1 MSGFGRDEMNAMI
14 GRPQGSEGVEET
26 AGLRQSKPKHQ
37 SSSRR
42 TANDEVDISKLT
54 ASETAALL
62 TKKGNMGSSNQNTT
76 SVVNNTSRY
85 RTKNKKVLDH
95 HQLLA
100 ELSQQQQTA
109 VAIGKDNRK
118 DNDDDDS
125 NNNNGSDSD
134 DEFVRQRRPAQ
145 APVVISRAGRN
156 DDKEHRRRRRSYDSS
171 SSEESSNSGGKRTKT
186 GTSRRRRQRDGGRG
200 GSSSSSSSDE
210 EDDRRRQNRVLASK
224 RVQKEPEI
232 IVPKLNLERNQ
243 EENRNSQ
250 PEESVHVSEQKQDQ
264 LQMERT
270 LSENAIKVKTKSR
283 NTSSSGDDD
292 DGNGSSSSESSSESE
307 SSSSSSSSSEEEV
320 HVGLKPVFV
329 PKHKRNV
336 IQTEEKKGEEE
347 ETQLQREKELNQ
359 KRKMESRALVAKQSV
374 AIESSFTGEDDVDE
388 ESRGATNAPP
398 NDDDVIDGDKEKDAW
413 ELREIERL
421 LESMDQQLKLKKEEE
436 EYNRRKKLTDAE
448 CLREDTESGRYQAP
462 GAARKSSTD
471 QKPTESNHL
480 QKFFHR
486 GAFYM
491 DESEWGEGDIR
502 EKAGEYAK
510 AATGEDK
517 INKAKLPEVMQVKNF
532 GLAKQ
537 NTKYKGLANEDTTDK
552 SAHILPL
559 PSKGS
564 KKH

>member
-37 SSSRR
+37 SSSKR
-42 TANDEVDISKLT
+42 TANEEVDISKLT
-54 ASETAALL
+54 AAETAALL
-62 TKKGNMGSSNQNTT
+62 MKKANVGSSNHNAT

-85 RTKNKKVLDH
+85 RTKNKVLDH

-100 ELSQQQQTA
+100 ELSEQQA
-109 VAIGKDNRK
+109 GVAIGKDDRK
-118 DNDDDDS
+118 DNDDDDD

-156 DDKEHRRRRRSYDSS
+156 DDKEHRRRRRSYESS
-171 SSEESSNSGGKRTKT
+171 SSEESSNSGGKRTKRD
-186 GTSRRRRQRDGGRG
+186 TSKRRRQRGGG
-200 GSSSSSSSDE
+200 GSSSSSSSSDE
-210 EDDRRRQNRVLASK
+210 EDDRRRQNRVLASR
-224 RVQKEPEI
+224 RVKKEPEI
-232 IVPKLNLERNQ
+232 IIPELNLEKKQ
-243 EENRNSQ
+243 EESKNSQ

-264 LQMERT
+264 SQTMERT
-270 LSENAIKVKTKSR
+270 EPKKAFKAKTKSR
-283 NTSSSGDDD
+283 NTSSSDDDDD
-292 DGNGSSSSESSSESE
+292 DGNDSSSSESD
-307 SSSSSSSSSEEEV
+307 SSSSGSSSSEEEV

-336 IQTEEKKGEEE
+336 IQTEEKKWEEE
-347 ETQLQREKELNQ
+347 ETQLQHEKELNQ

-398 NDDDVIDGDKEKDAW
+398 NDGDEIDCDKEKDAW

-537 NTKYKGLANEDTTDK
+537 NTKYKGLASEDTTDK

-559 PSKGS
+559 PSNES

>member
-42 TANDEVDISKLT
+42 TANEEVDISKLT
-54 ASETAALL
+54 AAETAALL
-62 TKKGNMGSSNQNTT
+62 MKKANMGSSNHNAT

-85 RTKNKKVLDH
+85 RTKNKVLDH

-100 ELSQQQQTA
+100 ELSQQQA
-109 VAIGKDNRK
+109 GVAIGKDDRK
-118 DNDDDDS
+118 DKDDHD
-125 NNNNGSDSD
+125 NNNGSDSD

-145 APVVISRAGRN
+145 APVVISRACRN
-156 DDKEHRRRRRSYDSS
+156 VDKDFRRRRRAYDSS
-171 SSEESSNSGGKRTKT
+171 SSEESSNSGGKRTKR
-186 GTSRRRRQRDGGRG
+186 GISKRRRQRDGGRG
-200 GSSSSSSSDE
+200 GSSSSSSSSDE
-210 EDDRRRQNRVLASK
+210 EDDRRRQNRVLASRK
-224 RVQKEPEI
+224 GQKEPEI
-232 IVPKLNLERNQ
+232 IIPELNPGKKQ
-243 EENRNSQ
+243 EENHNSQ

-264 LQMERT
+264 SQMERIEPKKAT
-270 LSENAIKVKTKSR
+270 KAKIKSR
-283 NTSSSGDDD
+283 NTSSSDDDDD
-292 DGNGSSSSESSSESE
+292 DGNDSYSSESSSESD
-307 SSSSSSSSSEEEV
+307 SSSSSSSSEEEA

-336 IQTEEKKGEEE
+336 IKTEEKKWEEE

-398 NDDDVIDGDKEKDAW
+398 NDDDEIDRDKEEDAW
-413 ELREIERL
+413 ELREMERL

-462 GAARKSSTD
+462 GAARKSGTD

-517 INKAKLPEVMQVKNF
+517 VNKAKLPEVMQVKNF

-537 NTKYKGLANEDTTDK
+537 NTK
-552 SAHILPL
+552 
-559 PSKGS
+559 
-564 KKH
+564 